1 MRDKPFM
8 AICSLCGTELG
19 SSSISVLVSMMLEHD
34 EEFHPESIESGKAA
48 IQANFGEDIAREQD
62 S

>member
-1 MRDKPFM
+1 M